1 MVQLNNKDIDIF
13 RVLSSGATS
22 YLDIVLIL
30 EKVYKYSIIK
40 EKEKIGNRSSETGE
54 MEKRKPGRKR
64 FAGTNEKQIT
74 SKGLKNRLNELK
86 REGYIVSDIYPRSDG
101 PGVFALYA
109 LTPLSMAVL
118 INQGYD
124 NNWIRSN
131 LPKLNFVAHD
141 KIVTETVRAIKR
153 EAGRTG
159 YDFGIVDENR
169 LREMY
174 IKGNRS
180 KALYPDLFVRIT
192 LHAGS
197 EQITKRLN
205 IEIDNN
211 TLRPEAIADKVKKLD
226 HKTIILSTNMQRIES
241 LRRTFTAV
249 LNQEERDR
257 IFRYKHGKSRGKG
270 VEKKD
275 LPLEK
280 KVMFALANDIH
291 NNGLLR
297 TNFISVDNDPVC
309 IIEPEFKKKITISMK
324 A

>member
-1 MVQLNNKDIDIF
+1 MVQLNSKDTDIF

-30 EKVYKYSIIK
+30 EKVYKYTIIK
-40 EKEKIGNRSSETGE
+40 EKGEIGDRSSEAGE
-54 MEKRKPGRKR
+54 MEKHRPGRKR

-74 SKGLKNRLNELK
+74 SKGLKNRLSELK

-109 LTPLSMAVL
+109 LTPLSMAEL

-131 LPKLNFVAHD
+131 LPKLNFIAHD

-226 HKTIILSTNMQRIES
+226 HKTIILCTNMQRIES

-280 KVMFALANDIH
+280 KVMFALANDFH

-309 IIEPEFKKKITISMK
+309 IIEPEFKKKIAISLK